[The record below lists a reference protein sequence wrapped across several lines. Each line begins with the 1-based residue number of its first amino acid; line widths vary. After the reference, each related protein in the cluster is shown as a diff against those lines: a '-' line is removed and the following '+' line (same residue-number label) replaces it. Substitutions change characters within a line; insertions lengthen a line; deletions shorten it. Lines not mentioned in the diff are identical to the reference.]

1 VHNYSQQN
9 VRPSKHKR
17 GWLVAIGIV
26 LLFATVMTGCGAVLM
41 PVMLFLPQP
50 QGQPPA
56 QLPMT
61 QLVMIALMYAT
72 VSAAFGW
79 LGIGCLIKRRWSRP
93 LTLIL
98 STHWL
103 IIGILSILSTLAT
116 YPIAIAT
123 IQADKTVPKSA
134 ILLIL
139 AAGLAIVAVVMV
151 ILPAAILLVMKS
163 PDMRSTVEHYDP
175 TPRWT
180 DRCPIKVLG
189 LSLTLYVT
197 GLFFAFGIAYAAF
210 PIAGVLLRGLPAILT
225 VSIIAGLL
233 ILSGYWVYKLQDRG
247 WWLGLLTIS
256 IVTLAMIP
264 SVFFVPAVDFYR
276 AMGTP
281 EEQLPVIAEHEQL
294 LKATFMG
301 MMILFA
307 IGFAAYMFS
316 IRPLIQAARAKSLA
330 TGDPEQPQF

>member
-1 VHNYSQQN
+1 MLSYPHQIVLPFKDKS
-9 VRPSKHKR
+9 
-17 GWLVAIGIV
+17 GWLIAIGIV
-26 LLFATVMTGCGAVLM
+26 LLFASVMAGCGAVLM
-41 PVMLFLPQP
+41 PLMLFLPQP
-50 QGQPPA
+50 AGQPPI
-56 QLPMT
+56 QLAMT
-61 QLVMIALMYAT
+61 QIVMITLMYTT
-72 VSAAFGW
+72 VSVALGW
-79 LGIGCLIKRRWSRP
+79 LGIGCLMKRRWSRP

-103 IIGILSILSTLAT
+103 IIGVLSILSTLAT
-116 YPIAIAT
+116 YPIAMET
-123 IQADKTVPKSA
+123 IQAEKTVPKAAVYVIMA
-134 ILLIL
+134 ITVAII
-139 AAGLAIVAVVMV
+139 AAMMVV
-151 ILPAAILLVMKS
+151 LPAAILLIIKS

-189 LSLTLYVT
+189 LSLTLYLT

-210 PIAGVLLRGLPAILT
+210 PIAGVLLRGVPAILT
-225 VSIIAGLL
+225 VSIVAALL
-233 ILSGYWVYKLQDRG
+233 FLSGYWVYKLQDRG

-264 SVFFVPAVDFYR
+264 STLLVPAVDFYR

-281 EEQLPVIAEHEQL
+281 EEQLPIIAEHEQL

-307 IGFAAYMFS
+307 IGFAAYMLS
-316 IRPLIQAARAKSLA
+316 VRPLMRTARA
-330 TGDPEQPQF
+330 E